1 MAFPYKRI
9 LCVVDFD
16 SSATSAIQEAGAL
29 ARAADGV
36 VILFHAQWTNP
47 IAFEGYAAAELQKP
61 QGGDASLKLE
71 ELGRSTLGGANY
83 QCEIGFGEPG
93 DSILQTVKS
102 CGADLIVIATHGRHG
117 ISRLMLGS
125 VADHVVRSS
134 TVPVLTVRRH
144 S

>member
-16 SSATSAIQEAGAL
+16 SSATSAMQEAGAL

-71 ELGRSTLGGANY
+71 ELASLKATKICAN
-83 QCEIGFGEPG
+83 QAQGLKERGLPC
-93 DSILQTVKS
+93 VKLE
-102 CGADLIVIATHGRHG
+102 C
-117 ISRLMLGS
+117 
-125 VADHVVRSS
+125 
-134 TVPVLTVRRH
+134 VPAQL
-144 S
+144 